1 VPVWLAFIVAVGVVS
16 AAEIVWEIVE
26 HDVRYAGHFHYSAS
40 YDTLADLA
48 SSLVGAIVGAAIA
61 VFVVP
66 RLQKRR

>member
-16 AAEIVWEIVE
+16 AADLVWEIVE
-26 HDVRYAGHFHYSAS
+26 YEVRYAGHFHHSAY

-61 VFVVP
+61 VFVMP
-66 RLQKRR
+66 RLRKRR